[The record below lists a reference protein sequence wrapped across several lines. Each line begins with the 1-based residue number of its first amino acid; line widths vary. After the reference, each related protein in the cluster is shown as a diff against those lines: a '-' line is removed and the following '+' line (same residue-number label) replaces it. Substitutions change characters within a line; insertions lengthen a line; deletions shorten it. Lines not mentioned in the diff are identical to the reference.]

1 MSTTPRSSRKSQLV
15 VFGAPNTVHGG
26 TQKSNASPSK
36 KSTVAEAE
44 REVLLKLIPD
54 QVFRVKAKP
63 DGSIAVKDGR
73 TRIEIATDRMAASP
87 ADPDKEEQSLGPAKK
102 LGQELAC
109 RGKVLMDGFLTT
121 GELQTLEFDLEYG
134 GRTTHYQVRA
144 AACGLWELLAVVTDI
159 TARKEAESSIA
170 RSLSE
175 VARLNEVLQN
185 ESSLHAEDEQILDNA
200 FAKLGKLLEDTIG
213 AIQLI
218 VQMKD
223 PPTAHHQARV
233 CKLACAISRE
243 MGLEKGQVD
252 TIGLAALLHDLGKVF
267 IPDETLNKPGKL
279 TETEYAAIKD
289 SSETEFQILKTIDL
303 FYPIADIVHQHH
315 ERLNGAGYPL
325 GLKGADILLEARIIG
340 IADVVEAMVSDR
352 PYRAALTLE
361 EALGEIESGK
371 GMLYDPSAVEAC
383 VRLFRESR
391 FAFERA
397 ETSAPQEAAYSGA

>member
-1 MSTTPRSSRKSQLV
+1 MSTTSRSSRKSQLV
-15 VFGAPNTVHGG
+15 VFGAPNPLHGG
-26 TQKSNASPSK
+26 AQKNNASPAK
-36 KSTVAEAE
+36 KSPVAEAE
-44 REVLLKLIPD
+44 REVLLQLIPD

-63 DGSIAVKDGR
+63 DGSVSVKDGR

-87 ADPDKEEQSLGPAKK
+87 AEPDKEEQSLGPTKS

-109 RGKVLMDGFLTT
+109 RGKVLMDGFLMT
-121 GELQTLEFDLEYG
+121 GEMQTLEFDLEYG

-144 AACGLWELLAVVTDI
+144 AACGPWELLAVVTDI

-233 CKLACAISRE
+233 CKLACAIGRE

-279 TETEYAAIKD
+279 TEAEYAAIKD
-289 SSETEFQILKTIDL
+289 SAETEFQILKTIDL

-325 GLKGADILLEARIIG
+325 GLKGEDILLEARIIG

-371 GMLYDPSAVEAC
+371 GTRYDPSAVEAC

-397 ETSAPQEAAYSGA
+397 ETSVPQEAAYSGA